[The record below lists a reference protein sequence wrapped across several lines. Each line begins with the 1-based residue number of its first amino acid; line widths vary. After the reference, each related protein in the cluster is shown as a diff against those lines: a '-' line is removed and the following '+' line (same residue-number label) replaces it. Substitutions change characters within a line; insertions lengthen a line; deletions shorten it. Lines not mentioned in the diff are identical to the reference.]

1 MDKFLIFADGRTGSS
16 NLAKI
21 LRKLHGDVSLE
32 PFNGK
37 YGVNKA
43 VEDCISNFMSDLN
56 NSNDLIGVKHIS
68 AQLSHLF
75 NLRLIKGF
83 DKIVFL
89 YRENVL
95 QQAISWAISQKTGD
109 WYNKERIMSSLH
121 KAKDVGYND
130 VINLVNSIVGR
141 RDVYKGYFEDSNHL
155 VVKYEDLYN
164 NKVDELNRVLNYLG
178 YPDYDLHDEEVNHML
193 FSAKINSTESYKT
206 LKCYPQLKM
215 IGSKLIGNLE

>member
-37 YGVNKA
+37 HGVNKSR
-43 VEDCISNFMSDLN
+43 EDCISNFMSYLN
-56 NSNDLIGVKHIS
+56 GNDVIGVKHIS

-83 DKIVFL
+83 DKIIFL

-109 WYNKERIMSSLH
+109 WYNKERIMNSIY

-130 VINLVNSIVGR
+130 VINLVNSIIGR
-141 RDVYKGYFEDSNHL
+141 RDVYKGYFEDSNCL

-164 NKVDELNRVLNYLG
+164 NKVDELNRVLKYLG
-178 YPDYDLHDEEVNHML
+178 YPEYEMQDEEVNHML
-193 FSAKINSTESYKT
+193 FGAKINSTETYKT

-215 IGSKLIGNLE
+215 IGSKLIGTLE

>member
-21 LRKLHGDVSLE
+21 IRKLHGDFSLE

-37 YGVNKA
+37 YGINKSR
-43 VEDCISNFMSDLN
+43 ENCISDFINDLN
-56 NSNDLIGVKHIS
+56 KTDCIGVKHIS

-75 NLRLIKGF
+75 NLRLTKEF

-95 QQAISWAISQKTGD
+95 EQAISWVISQRIGQ
-109 WYNKERIMSSLH
+109 WYNKEKIMSGLH
-121 KAKDVGYND
+121 KAENVSYNE
-130 VINLVNSIVGR
+130 VIIMVQQIIGR
-141 RDVYKGYFEDSNHL
+141 RDVYKGYFEDSNNL

-164 NKVDELNRVLNYLG
+164 GSVDELNRVLNYLG
-178 YPDYDLHDEEVNHML
+178 YPDYDLQDEEVNHML
-193 FSAKINSTESYKT
+193 FSAKINSTETYKT

-215 IGSKLIGNLE
+215 IGNKRIGTLE